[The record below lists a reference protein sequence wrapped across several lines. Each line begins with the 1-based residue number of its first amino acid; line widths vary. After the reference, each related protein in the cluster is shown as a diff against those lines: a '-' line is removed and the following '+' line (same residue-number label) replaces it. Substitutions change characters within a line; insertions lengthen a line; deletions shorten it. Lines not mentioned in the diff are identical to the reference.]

1 MGYKAYKKIISG
13 SALLIMLAAIVSC
26 EAKQPVTEFSRKETP
41 SLSASKMNTGIIK
54 HGHEQSPSSVKNPG
68 GDQLPTVVDPNSPGS
83 CALVAKG
90 EICGDCCSDVFNEDS
105 ARWYQCMDA
114 CSKAEANS
122 REH

>member
-1 MGYKAYKKIISG
+1 MGCKTYKKIISG
-13 SALLIMLAAIVSC
+13 SALLIMLAAIASC
-26 EAKQPVTEFSRKETP
+26 EATQPVTEILRQETP
-41 SLSASKMNTGIIK
+41 SSSTSQMNASIMS
-54 HGHEQSPSSVKNPG
+54 HGHEQSHSSVKNPG
-68 GDQLPTVVDPNSPGS
+68 GDQLPAVVDPDSPGS

-114 CSKAEANS
+114 CSKAEATS